1 MPENF
6 LSVYTYFPKFSPSS
20 IVSGN
25 SQFIVSGSRKHNKAP
40 SNGPVPNINGG
51 NHGATFP

>member
-1 MPENF
+1 M
-6 LSVYTYFPKFSPSS
+6 LLYTYFPKFSPSS

-40 SNGPVPNINGG
+40 NNGPTPNINGG
-51 NHGATFP
+51 NQGSIFP